1 MKTFTPSD
9 PRTAVSLPTPP
20 TSTETPVPAGDPQA
34 TLLALLAQAANAA
47 TMTNPPQTNANTG
60 LVAAGLDAAQ
70 LALLQQLA
78 LAQTASSAAPS
89 APSQLAPHAVPAPS
103 GSSVPSPSYR
113 DKSFN
118 TSLTEGRHDRHH
130 SPERVNA
137 YDNQRDDRET
147 SFRGARGGFRG
158 RGSRSRWDDRDRDRY
173 KGRDSYRGRRSR
185 SRSPPSR
192 YARRDMRPYSPPRRP
207 ALVPMSAGSRE
218 QESTSDPH
226 TRDIEKDEFGR
237 DIRPKSP
244 ESDSTPASNNKST
257 NPSVSAPIEDSIPDP
272 SPAVTSNHERMSLVA
287 ANTSSSTT
295 SASIVSNEDSSSPAG
310 MENFDP
316 KTFDPTSAESW
327 QVLGKM
333 WQVTYGCTP
342 STEQLMQFAFAA
354 AAGQA
359 SVSSQLGITHNWST
373 SSAQVWRG
381 TGRGGGFTGG
391 RGTFEHGNARD
402 AHENWTHDGSQTTD
416 AVVLGGSTGPE
427 AEIPGRDDSQM
438 NSASSNGSV
447 GSGGRMQR
455 IGDKW
460 VFVRD
465 SVEMTS

>member
-1 MKTFTPSD
+1 MPYLRPIPRKYPFPFGASTFILKD
-9 PRTAVSLPTPP
+9 CR
-20 TSTETPVPAGDPQA
+20 
-34 TLLALLAQAANAA
+34 
-47 TMTNPPQTNANTG
+47 QTNANTG

-89 APSQLAPHAVPAPS
+89 APSQLAPHVPAPS
-103 GSSVPSPSYR
+103 GSAVAAPSSYR
-113 DKSFN
+113 DKPFN
-118 TSLTEGRHDRHH
+118 TSLIEGRHDRHH

-137 YDNQRDDRET
+137 YDDQRDDREA

-173 KGRDSYRGRRSR
+173 KGRDSYRRRSR

-192 YARRDMRPYSPPRRP
+192 YGGRRDVRPYSPPRRP
-207 ALVPMSAGSRE
+207 TLTPMSTGSQE
-218 QESTSDPH
+218 QGN
-226 TRDIEKDEFGR
+226 TRDAEKDEFGR
-237 DIRPKSP
+237 DIRPQSP
-244 ESDSTPASNNKST
+244 QTDSIPVSNSESMK
-257 NPSVSAPIEDSIPDP
+257 PSVSAPVDDPVPDP

-295 SASIVSNEDSSSPAG
+295 SVFIVSNEVSSTKAG

-316 KTFDPTSAESW
+316 KTFDPTSPESW

-333 WQVTYGCTP
+333 WQVTYGYTP
-342 STEQLMQFAFAA
+342 STEQLMQFVFAA

-359 SVSSQLGITHNWST
+359 SVSGQLGINQDGAT
-373 SSAQVWRG
+373 SSAQAWGG
-381 TGRGGGFTGG
+381 TGRGRGGFNRG
-391 RGTFEHGNARD
+391 RGTFEHGNARN
-402 AHENWTHDGSQTTD
+402 AHEHWTHDSSQTTD
-416 AVVLGGSTGPE
+416 AVVLGGTTGPE
-427 AEIPGRDDSQM
+427 AEVPGEDDSQM
-438 NSASSNGSV
+438 NPASPNRSV

-460 VFVRD
+460 VFVRGLA
-465 SVEMTS
+465 EITS